1 MTNAL
6 RSDTARASSSTAE
19 PVAFSKL
26 LSLLRWIDD
35 DYADEATFRLLRREL
50 GAAQR
55 PALFGTVV
63 LQSDTA
69 PVAVICVTWSRW
81 YVHASRW
88 RLIRGPRPT
97 SEKGRVCGQT
107 VRQVVYKQPY
117 PLGLSRFALRQQPER
132 PMHMELAS
140 RHPRQ

>member
-1 MTNAL
+1 SIRRSPGRHRRRLRAVRLETTPIASREIAAMTNAL

-97 SEKGRVCGQT
+97 SEKVAYAARRCD
-107 VRQVVYKQPY
+107 R
-117 PLGLSRFALRQQPER
+117 
-132 PMHMELAS
+132 
-140 RHPRQ
+140 